1 MICPN
6 SVVPAAASVYRL
18 VVARTVRE
26 IQGEKGTTN
35 ISPAAAVAE
44 AVGVGG
50 SRYVLV
56 PLLAAARRSSLS

>member
-6 SVVPAAASVYRL
+6 SVVLAAASVYRL
-18 VVARTVRE
+18 VVARIIRE
-26 IQGEKGTTN
+26 IRGEEGTAN
-35 ISPAAAVAE
+35 ISPEAAVAE

-50 SRYVLV
+50 SRYVLI